1 MFKKKIFFITGM
13 LIMLLSRTT
22 LADVTNTNYCTKYMP
37 SWFNVINK
45 LTGPHATTIE
55 VYFANVSGDCTDTSN
70 GGGSFGSFLTGN
82 DSDHPMSLEPGQSIT
97 SRAQVLGGY
106 RPYDIVRGLF
116 MDVNPQNRD
125 ANCKFDTYVSW
136 TDPITKKYYSYHF
149 GSQLESVSKSNYCHI
164 FVKDFQSVSNFG
176 SMN

>member
-1 MFKKKIFFITGM
+1 M
-13 LIMLLSRTT
+13 LFSRVI
-22 LADVTNTNYCTKYMP
+22 LADVTNTNYCTKNTA

-45 LTGPHATTIE
+45 LTGPHAAVIKI
-55 VYFANVSGDCTDTSN
+55 YFANVSGNCTDTSN
-70 GGGSFGSFLTGN
+70 TPALFGNFLKGTGSGSPVYLN
-82 DSDHPMSLEPGQSIT
+82 PGQSLMD
-97 SRAQVLGGY
+97 RAQVTTGSI
-106 RPYDIVRGLF
+106 PYDILRGLF

-149 GSQLESVSKSNYCHI
+149 GSQLESDSDANSCH
-164 FVKDFQSVSNFG
+164 VHVEDFEAVSNFG